1 MKLNLIIP
9 SFYPATVY
17 GGPIFSTLN
26 TCRELAKFDNIDI
39 YVSTTN
45 ANMNSKL
52 DIKTNIFTEL
62 EKNIFVKY
70 YDETIINKISLSL
83 FFNISKD
90 IKFCD
95 VIHIQSVFSI
105 STPLSLYFAKKYK
118 KPVLLSPRGQF
129 GKWCLDNGSKLKN
142 RWLKYF
148 IKPFAEKIIW
158 HATSQQ
164 EKEEILLY
172 YPNATVEIIP
182 NGIYMDEFKNY
193 NKLNKKEYIQNYTN
207 IMVDKIDKI
216 IISIGR
222 LQKKKGFDILI
233 DSFYKISK
241 KYSDSYLL
249 IAGQDEGEKENLL
262 KQIER
267 LRLTNRVFLIGSI
280 NGQDKTDFLANA
292 DLFVLPSYNENFG
305 NVYLE
310 SLAAGTPVIAS
321 KNTPWSD
328 VEKADCGKWVTNSI
342 DEITD
347 AILKMFENNHKQIRN
362 NAKLLA
368 KEYDWENIAFQFKKI
383 FEKMLQNEM

>member
-52 DIKTNIFTEL
+52 DVKTNIFTEL

-95 VIHIQSVFSI
+95 VIHIQSVFST

-129 GKWCLDNGSKLKN
+129 GKWCLDNGSKLKS

-164 EKEEILLY
+164 EKEEILFH
-172 YPNATVEIIP
+172 YPNATVETIP

-280 NGQDKTDFLANA
+280 KGQDKTDFLANA

-328 VEKADCGKWVTNSI
+328 VEKADCGKWVTNNI
-342 DEITD
+342 DEIAD
-347 AILKMFENNHKQIRN
+347 AILKMFENNHKQIQN

-368 KEYDWENIAFQFKKI
+368 KEYDWENIAFQFKKV